1 MDYQP
6 AHFKTLPDPEE
17 LRRVR
22 TSLHFPTDMTAREV
36 GRGVYWLGAG
46 SCAGWV
52 ETADGVVVVDAGF
65 NRPEVIGELRRTT
78 DKPVTAVIY
87 THGHEDHVFT
97 EERFAEFGTAGTRV
111 IAHGFVPERLS
122 KYEMLRD
129 HIRRTNA
136 VQFHRPFET
145 MSSAVRYR
153 YPDVT
158 YWDSY
163 TLDAGGRRIELFHGR
178 GETDDATVVHVP
190 DAGVI
195 FAGDFL
201 ISSWPNLGNPYKVPR
216 YCRGWY
222 ETLQRMQALGPRVLA
237 PGHGLALVEGKE
249 AGRCLD
255 DTIAALRYL
264 HDEVVRRLNEGQPLE
279 RMVAEVRLPRELEDS
294 PYLRQVY
301 SRMEFA
307 VIEIQRGYT
316 GWYDGDPADLLPA
329 PRLALAP
336 HLRELIGDDTAIL
349 SRSQLLWDRGE
360 RHAAIELLQVLLR
373 ADPDHPAGRAHRLR
387 YMETLL
393 AEDRCLMSRGVW
405 HHFADLDR
413 GFTAGNGG

>member
-1 MDYQP
+1 MDRQP
-6 AHFKTLPDPEE
+6 RHFRDLPDPEP
-17 LRRVR
+17 LAR
-22 TSLHFPTDMTAREV
+22 TRSPLHFPTDFTAREV
-36 GRGVYWLGAG
+36 GPGVYWLGAG

-52 ETADGVVVVDAGF
+52 ETADGVVVIDAGF
-65 NRPEVIGELRRTT
+65 NRREVVEELRRTT

-97 EERFAEFGTAGTRV
+97 EARFAELAGPDTRV

-122 KYEMLRD
+122 KYEMLRE
-129 HIRRTNA
+129 HISRTNA
-136 VQFHRPFET
+136 VQFHNPRMVLRPD
-145 MSSAVRYR
+145 VRYR
-153 YPDVT
+153 YPDVV
-158 YWDSY
+158 YWDRY
-163 TLDAGGRRIELFHGR
+163 TLDTGGRRIELFHGR

-190 DAGVI
+190 DAGVV

-201 ISSWPNLGNPYKVPR
+201 ISSFPNLGNPYKVPR
-216 YCRGWY
+216 YGRGWF
-222 ETLQRMQALGPRVLA
+222 ETLERIRGLSPRVVA
-237 PGHGLALVEGKE
+237 PGHGLVLVEG
-249 AGRCLD
+249 ADVARCLD
-255 DTIAALRYL
+255 DTITALRYL

-279 RMVAEVRLPRELEDS
+279 QVVAEVRLPPTLEDS

-336 HLRELIGDDTAIL
+336 HLRELIGDDDAIL
-349 SRSQLLWDRGE
+349 ARSQQLWDRGE

-373 ADPDHPAGRAHRLR
+373 AAPDDAAGRTLRLR
-387 YMETLL
+387 YMEALL

-413 GFTAGNGG
+413 AFLGQS